1 MRQRRG
7 GAGRGGG
14 RDGQQLGSDVWRGRP
29 TSARAQRRRRG
40 RRCPHYGLLGQDM
53 CTHYLFLVQHLVPLL
68 RLLKVL
74 YKESINLRGR
84 FMVITHS
91 EKKDIL
97 QFIKVA
103 GLRLILV
110 NLEVSERMLSILSRL
125 LKTLANALN
134 FTVQI
139 SKPRDGEKWGRR
151 LLNGN
156 WTGAMGE
163 TMRGE
168 TDISFANYFITADRL
183 RIIDMTR
190 PYYIDY
196 TCFITPK
203 PQPLPQ
209 YSAVSWPFTG
219 MVWAVVLVTLLIIP
233 PVVLLAGFL
242 EPGEW
247 FRHISN
253 VEFYVV
259 GIFLTRAH
267 PLHLVPS
274 SSGMRIL
281 VITNWIAAMV
291 LAVAYKSSL
300 IAFLT
305 VPLQASPVNTLEEL
319 LSSGLDWGVRDRGG
333 WDEWFSN
340 SLDPT
345 SRKIAEGFQYVE
357 GIEGGLA
364 RVMDGNFAFMNS
376 GTFLRYLVASSYTDE
391 FGETKLHIAKQCF
404 VPFR

>member
-1 MRQRRG
+1 
-7 GAGRGGG
+7 
-14 RDGQQLGSDVWRGRP
+14 
-29 TSARAQRRRRG
+29 
-40 RRCPHYGLLGQDM
+40 
-53 CTHYLFLVQHLVPLL
+53 
-68 RLLKVL
+68 
-74 YKESINLRGR
+74 
-84 FMVITHS
+84 
-91 EKKDIL
+91 
-97 QFIKVA
+97 
-103 GLRLILV
+103 
-110 NLEVSERMLSILSRL
+110 
-125 LKTLANALN
+125 
-134 FTVQI
+134 
-139 SKPRDGEKWGRR
+139 
-151 LLNGN
+151 
-156 WTGAMGE
+156 MGE

-209 YSAVSWPFTG
+209 YSAVAWPFTG
-219 MVWAVVLVTLLIIP
+219 MVWAVVLITLLIIP
-233 PVVLLAGFL
+233 PVVLLTGLL
-242 EPGEW
+242 EPGVW
-247 FRHISN
+247 FQQIN
-253 VEFYVV
+253 NAEFYVV
-259 GIFLTRAH
+259 GIFLNRAH
-267 PLHLVPS
+267 PIYLVPT
-274 SSGMRIL
+274 SSGLRVL

-364 RVMDGNFAFMNS
+364 RVLEGNFAFMNS
-376 GTFLRYLVASSYTDE
+376 GTFLRYLIASSYTDE

-404 VPFR
+404 VPFRIGLGMPLFSIYTARFNDVVAKVVEAGLVSQWFKDLLSTAERKQRNNLKKNITEIESEPHLKKTMNLGLYHVQDKPLSRAWLSAVPDTLWWTMTVRSPPGGLLIDYSQAGYTFNFLWLEGTNLGRPYRSVVAAVIPGS